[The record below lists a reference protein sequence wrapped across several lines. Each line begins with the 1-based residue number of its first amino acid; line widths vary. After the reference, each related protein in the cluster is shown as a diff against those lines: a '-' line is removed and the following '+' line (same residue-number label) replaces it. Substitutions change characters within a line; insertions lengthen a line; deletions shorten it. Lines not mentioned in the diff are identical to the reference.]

1 MPEEAYEMTRSV
13 SGASSST
20 DNHNEAY
27 DSREEEAQL
36 LDKEDRSSDTD
47 EEDDIEDEEE
57 EWAVIVEENGG
68 EAEQVYEKDN
78 PTLRY
83 ACIGLAIGLFFI
95 MFKIAMMRFSADP
108 EHHERGAE
116 KLYYNGS
123 DYFAST
129 VILISLD
136 GFRPDYLNRGK
147 TPHMKE
153 FADNGIMAKYMH
165 PAFPPSTFPN
175 HWTLV
180 TGLYPET
187 HGIVANLFYDP
198 TLDAVFSHSNA
209 TSTADHRWW
218 KGEPIWTTSKM
229 NRKRTGSIMWPG
241 SDTNYNPPDMVV
253 KYNNTM
259 TTKEKMDVTLKWL
272 DLPYDDRPQIISVY
286 VPQIDQEGHRGG
298 PFGSKM
304 NNFIQEADDAIGYL
318 VQELKNRN
326 LDNHAHIV
334 IVSDHGMAETQE
346 SKLIFY
352 DDILSQDVLKH
363 VRNREALPLLDLRPS
378 PDAPKDTVK
387 KIYNQLHN
395 YTQTNLDAHF
405 EVYMREDVPDRFH
418 YKHSDRIT
426 PVVAIP
432 EVGYTFI
439 THEEF
444 DKKGGFKKG
453 GNHGYD
459 NLADDMR
466 AIFMA
471 KGPKINRVY
480 KSGTILAPFFNTEV
494 YGLLTELLNID
505 ASPNNGTLQADFPV
519 IFSPPF

>member
-1 MPEEAYEMTRSV
+1 
-13 SGASSST
+13 
-20 DNHNEAY
+20 
-27 DSREEEAQL
+27 
-36 LDKEDRSSDTD
+36 
-47 EEDDIEDEEE
+47 
-57 EWAVIVEENGG
+57 
-68 EAEQVYEKDN
+68 
-78 PTLRY
+78 
-83 ACIGLAIGLFFI
+83 
-95 MFKIAMMRFSADP
+95 MMRFSEDP
-108 EHHERGAE
+108 SHHERGAE
-116 KLYYNGS
+116 KLYNNGT

-147 TPHMKE
+147 TPHMKKL
-153 FADNGIMAKYMH
+153 ADDGIMAKYMH

-187 HGIVANLFYDP
+187 HGIVGNLFYDP
-198 TLDAVFSHSNA
+198 TLDAVFSHSNSTI
-209 TSTADHRWW
+209 TSDRRWW
-218 KGEPIWTTSKM
+218 KGEPIWTTSRM
-229 NRKRTGSIMWPG
+229 NRKRSGSIMWPG
-241 SDTNYNPPDMVV
+241 SETNYNPPDLVV
-253 KYNNTM
+253 KYNNSI
-259 TTKEKMDVTLKWL
+259 TTKQKMDISLNWL
-272 DLPYDDRPQIISVY
+272 DLPYNDRPQMISVY
-286 VPQIDQEGHRGG
+286 VPQIDEEGHRGG

-304 NNFIQEADDAIGYL
+304 GNYIQEADDAIGYL
-318 VQELKNRN
+318 VQEIKNRN
-326 LDNHAHIV
+326 LDEHVHIV

-352 DDILSQDVLKH
+352 DDILTDDVLQH

-387 KIYNQLHN
+387 EIYNQLYN
-395 YTQTNLDAHF
+395 YTQTHSDAHF
-405 EVYMREDVPDRFH
+405 EVFLRENVPERFH
-418 YKHSDRIT
+418 YSHSERIT
-426 PVVAIP
+426 PIVAIP

-444 DKKGGFKKG
+444 EKKGGFKKG

-471 KGPKINRVY
+471 KGPKINRSY
-480 KSGTILAPFFNTEV
+480 KSGTILAPFFNIEV

-505 ASPNNGTLQADFPV
+505 AAPNNGTLQADFPV
-519 IFSPPF
+519 LFQPPF